1 MVTKRTIQGQTGYSY
16 TLSGV
21 TLDTSDLTKQDFYKN
36 GVFLKTTDY
45 SLSISGSDTI
55 ITFVTALV
63 AADTIDIFSY
73 ASLTLTQLKRQLKI
87 TYNTE
92 DDILREILEDAITY
106 VEDYTGIAM
115 YEQTKSEIIKFENQ
129 IEKLGYGTVSSISS
143 VKELKD
149 DVFTAVDYT
158 TIDTEPYSIKITNHT
173 KNNLYKIEY
182 TVSGIYPNQCRRAAL
197 MLAASMHEERENID
211 GAFKSR
217 KRSTAEKLMDQVRK
231 QVF

>member
-1 MVTKRTIQGQTGYSY
+1 MITKRTIQGQVGYSY
-16 TLSGV
+16 TLTGV
-21 TLDTSDLTKQDFYKN
+21 LLDTADLTKQDFYKN
-36 GVFLKTTDY
+36 GVFLKTTEY

-63 AADTIDIFSY
+63 AADEIDIFSY

-92 DDILREILEDAITY
+92 DDILREILEDAVTF

-129 IEKLGYGTVSSISS
+129 IEKLAYGTVSSISS

-182 TVSGIYPNQCRRAAL
+182 TVSGSFPNQCRRAAL
-197 MLAASMHEERENID
+197 MMAASYHEERENIQGD
-211 GAFKSR
+211 LKVRFR
-217 KRSTAEKLMDQVRK
+217 TAAQRLMDQVRT